1 MKAIKQSF
9 KILSPSTPER
19 ALETLRLI
27 EYAGRNCYRSH
38 DKITN
43 DSWRK
48 FLCGLIKRGHE
59 APVEFGD
66 AMVELTVGRDVLAEI
81 TRHRLPSF
89 CVQSQRY
96 VEDDKTGDIS
106 FIQPDF
112 YLPAEGPDLDAKR
125 WCASRGWDAAMEN
138 AETYYRY
145 LRHECSVK
153 PEDARKVLPNSTA
166 CIIVMKA
173 NLREWRHIFQ
183 LRTSNAAY
191 PEMRSI
197 MRPLLAEFQ
206 KLFPAIFDDITWEGK
221 NA

>member
-1 MKAIKQSF
+1 MKIIDQSF
-9 KILSPSTPER
+9 RVLSPSTPER

-38 DKITN
+38 EKITG

-48 FLCGLIKRGHE
+48 FLGGLVRRGHE
-59 APVEFGD
+59 APLEFGG
-66 AMVELTVGRDVLAEI
+66 AMAELTVGRDVMAEL
-81 TRHRLPSF
+81 TRHRVSSF
-89 CVQSQRY
+89 CIQSQRY

-106 FIQPDF
+106 FIRPDF
-112 YLPAEGPDLDAKR
+112 YLPADGADLDAKR
-125 WCASRGWDAAMEN
+125 WCASRGWEASMEH

-145 LRHECSVK
+145 LVHECGAK
-153 PEDARKVLPNSTA
+153 AEDARKVLPNSTA
-166 CIIVMKA
+166 CIVVMKA

-183 LRTSNAAY
+183 LRTSSAAY
-191 PEMRSI
+191 PEMRSV

-206 KLFPAIFDDITWEGK
+206 KLFPVLFDDISWEGK

>member
-1 MKAIKQSF
+1 MKAIEQSF
-9 KILSPSTPER
+9 RILSPDTPER
-19 ALETLRLI
+19 AIETLKMI

-43 DSWRK
+43 TSWRK
-48 FLCGLIKRGHE
+48 FIGGLIRRGHE

-66 AMVELTVGRDVLAEI
+66 ATVELTIGRDVLAEL
-81 TRHRLPSF
+81 TRHRFISA

-106 FIQPDF
+106 FIQPEF
-112 YLPAEGPDLDAKR
+112 FLPAEKPDTDARR
-125 WCASRGWDAAMEN
+125 WCSSRGWEAAMEH
-138 AETYYRY
+138 AETYYKY
-145 LRHECSVK
+145 LKDICGAK

-183 LRTSNAAY
+183 LRTSSAAY

-197 MRPLLAEFQ
+197 MRPLLAEFK
-206 KLFPAIFDDITWEGK
+206 KLFPVVFDDIEWEEK

>member
-1 MKAIKQSF
+1 MKIIDQSF
-9 KILSPSTPER
+9 RILSPSTPER

-38 DKITN
+38 EKITG

-48 FLCGLIKRGHE
+48 FLGGLVRRGHE
-59 APVEFGD
+59 APLEFGC
-66 AMVELTVGRDVLAEI
+66 AMVELTVGRDVMAEL
-81 TRHRLPSF
+81 TRHRVSSF
-89 CVQSQRY
+89 CIQSQRY

-106 FIQPDF
+106 FIRPDF
-112 YLPAEGPDLDAKR
+112 YLSAGGADLDAKR
-125 WCASRGWDAAMEN
+125 WCASRGWEASMEH

-145 LRHECSVK
+145 LKHECGVK
-153 PEDARKVLPNSTA
+153 AEDARKVLPNSTA
-166 CIIVMKA
+166 CIIVMQA

-183 LRTSNAAY
+183 LRTSSAAY
-191 PEMRSI
+191 PEMRSV

-206 KLFPAIFDDITWEGK
+206 KLFPVLFDDISWEGK